1 MNKVILVLIL
11 SIITGYGYY
20 QYQENTLSAAPTI
33 SSIDNNEPTKSTLSS
48 VENNESTEPVFNSN
62 YKCDGRTYC
71 AQMTSCEEATF
82 FINNCPDTKRMDG
95 NKDGVPCEKQ
105 WCH

>member
-1 MNKVILVLIL
+1 MKKVILVLAL

-20 QYQENTLSAAPTI
+20 QYQDNTVPETPAI
-33 SSIDNNEPTKSTLSS
+33 SSEDNEATQPVLLPVENNEPTK
-48 VENNESTEPVFNSN
+48 PVSDSN
-62 YKCDGRTYC
+62 YKCDSRTYC
-71 AQMTSCEEATF
+71 AQMTSCEEANF
-82 FINNCPDTKRMDG
+82 FINNCPNTKRMDG

>member
-1 MNKVILVLIL
+1 MKKVMLVLIL
-11 SIITGYGYY
+11 SIITGYGYNKY
-20 QYQENTLSAAPTI
+20 QDNTAPETPAI
-33 SSIDNNEPTKSTLSS
+33 SSIDDIKATKPALLP
-48 VENNESTEPVFNSN
+48 VENNESTKPVSNSN
-62 YKCDGRTYC
+62 YKCDSRTYC

-105 WCH
+105 WCN